1 MASAR
6 WACPRWW
13 NCRSSACSATGSASP
28 KLTCRQVVLATKIS
42 IFTKIKTSAL
52 ADSGRSPG
60 VVLCTDGS
68 HVAVRAPSASQTRPA
83 APPPPTGQRRPAP
96 LLHSLSPRSGWPTEP
111 IERTRDLYRSRFGF
125 VCLRVCVRASAC
137 VLLGHQQNILY
148 QKKNSQLTNQ
158 LEKAVLTAGS
168 HKLNAN
174 FLLSLYLCYI
184 FCFYIRIFTLTLLLY
199 VSHHIVLCNSLSIM
213 CCCCYINFSS
223 EASYQSTCVEWL
235 FLVGY
240 TMRDIRYKWN
250 EGPNSVG
257 VSNEVSLPQF
267 KVLGHRQR
275 AHEISLTTGTAPIE
289 LTSKLSLS
297 KKNILPGSK
306 FPTVIFYI
314 YIHKPLSPFLL
325 SCSVL
330 VLFGCAP
337 TEKTANVL
345 TFAVFGAA
353 RPV

>member
-1 MASAR
+1 MSLFGRRRPHRRGRRRRRPRQDRGALPLSYTFSFSSVRLANRADRAHTRPLVQPVSFWFCVFAS
-6 WACPRWW
+6 
-13 NCRSSACSATGSASP
+13 
-28 KLTCRQVVLATKIS
+28 
-42 IFTKIKTSAL
+42 
-52 ADSGRSPG
+52 
-60 VVLCTDGS
+60 
-68 HVAVRAPSASQTRPA
+68 VRAC
-83 APPPPTGQRRPAP
+83 
-96 LLHSLSPRSGWPTEP
+96 EC
-111 IERTRDLYRSRFGF
+111 
-125 VCLRVCVRASAC
+125 VCSSWTSK
-137 VLLGHQQNILY
+137 NILY
-148 QKKNSQLTNQ
+148 QKNSQLTNQ

-174 FLLSLYLCYI
+174 FLLSFYLCYI
-184 FCFYIRIFTLTLLLY
+184 FCFTDIYKLTLLLY
-199 VSHHIVLCNSLSIM
+199 VSHHIVCCNSLSLM

-314 YIHKPLSPFLL
+314 YIYIHKPLSPFLL

-330 VLFGCAP
+330 VLFGRAP